1 MIGKRTK
8 KIMACLLAVTMFSV
22 PGYAAEKKHIIPYAY
37 DDLKL
42 ENEPEDGFEYV
53 LVGNGEL
60 SQFWSACMY
69 TTPGESQDE
78 EPIIVGGKN
87 LYTRNKKA
95 LAAPNRK
102 NLKIDGIYLDGEYYS
117 ASDITEDTEALRAKY
132 DSVQHAILKN
142 QATDEL
148 VTVYC
153 ADQITQTVDSA
164 SYNVVNLEDATY
176 YNPEQAS
183 KIRAIAMNGYWGT
196 DDSFERV
203 KDMMAKSGKFNEEE
217 IERLTPGVAL
227 TATQYAI
234 WTFSNVMDDIEFVNI
249 HYWYDNKIQADT
261 PEEEQPYVKLLFKL
275 YEHMIALDPVSVEEM
290 STANTI
296 INNKNILKDVAIEVV
311 NKDLDHEN
319 NTDSDT
325 DNNAF
330 ITNVTFDMEVT
341 PNEANGDNLVANVV
355 DSNGNV
361 FAKGRIVGELQEG
374 EIQLLDNGDGTYT
387 FEDVTLIENDEVTYT
402 VTIEGVQN
410 IERSVYLYTPANRE
424 DSQTLVGYGEG
435 EHKVDVSS
443 SVNVKF
449 NVPELSFKSG
459 TASNISFMLIDANG
473 DVEFINKID
482 IEDETSVIIPTE
494 EGKTSAV
501 FIKQAQ
507 SGMLWVDQEVDEDMV
522 GKLVKCVK
530 KNNPSYKGHDSVAF
544 GGGEHNLTY
553 TNNKNKK
560 NTKTV
565 TYKFDNAKVIVE
577 TR

>member
-22 PGYAAEKKHIIPYAY
+22 PGYAVGKKHIIPY
-37 DDLKL
+37 DKLDLEKK
-42 ENEPEDGFEYV
+42 PQDGFEYV
-53 LVGNGEL
+53 YVGDGEL
-60 SQFWSACMY
+60 SQFWAASMY
-69 TTPGESQDE
+69 TTPGQSQDE
-78 EPIIVGGKN
+78 DPIIVGGKS
-87 LYTRNKKA
+87 LYSRNKKA
-95 LAAPNRK
+95 LAAPNRA
-102 NLKIDGIYLDGEYYS
+102 NLKIDGIYLDGNYFP
-117 ASDITEDTEALRAKY
+117 ASDIIPENPTALRAKY
-132 DSVQHAILKN
+132 DSVQNFLLKN
-142 QATDEL
+142 QATKEL

-153 ADQITQTVDSA
+153 ADLGTPIADSA

-176 YNPEQAS
+176 YNTEQAS

-203 KDMMAKSGKFNEEE
+203 KDMMAKSGKFTEEE
-217 IERLTPGVAL
+217 IKSLTHGVAL

-261 PEEEQPYVKLLFKL
+261 PEDEQPYVKLLFKL
-275 YEHMIALDPVSVEEM
+275 YEHMIALDPVSVDEM
-290 STANTI
+290 NTSNTI
-296 INNKNILKDVAIEVV
+296 INNKNILKDVDIEVV
-311 NKDLDHEN
+311 DKDVNHKN
-319 NTDSDT
+319 NMDSDT
-325 DNNAF
+325 DNDAF
-330 ITNVTFDMEVT
+330 ITNVTFDMQVT
-341 PNEANGDNLVANVV
+341 PNEVKGDNLVANVV
-355 DSNGNV
+355 DSNGNI

-374 EIQLLDNGDGTYT
+374 EVKLRDNGDGKYT
-387 FEDVTLIENDEVTYT
+387 FQDVTLIENDEVTYT

-410 IERSVYLYTPANRE
+410 IERSVYLYTPADRE

-507 SGMLWVDQEVDEDMV
+507 SGMLWVAEEVDEGIVD
-522 GKLVKCVK
+522 KLIKCVK

-560 NTKTV
+560 NKKTV

-577 TR
+577 TN